1 MSHNA
6 PFHTTISML
15 LHNTFSTNCLNYFF
29 LYSFICIFSF
39 SFFSSVFCMYC
50 FPYSYFIFYLFS
62 PDIFWYLFLQTVP
75 YIDHKPF
82 LWAVFNFFQTMSIS
96 FFLAFLFVSFMI
108 PLLFSYSLWH
118 MICHHY
124 NNFCIIGVHFRHCNW
139 LFISINNLV
148 FIDESKVN
156 STIMSFNIINCKII
170 KAWGFLCH
178 IMTNMTYFWLKF
190 EI

>member
-1 MSHNA
+1 MHFEWNSCFSILSSQTLEIVYCPSYILTNKKNLSGFLVSHNA
-6 PFHTTISML
+6 PFHTTITML
-15 LHNTFSTNCLNYFF
+15 LHNTFSTNCLKYFF

-39 SFFSSVFCMYC
+39 SFFFSVFCMYC

-75 YIDHKPF
+75 CIDHEPF
-82 LWAVFNFFQTMSIS
+82 VWPVFNFFQTMSTS

-124 NNFCIIGVHFRHCNW
+124 NNF
-139 LFISINNLV
+139 L
-148 FIDESKVN
+148 
-156 STIMSFNIINCKII
+156 
-170 KAWGFLCH
+170 
-178 IMTNMTYFWLKF
+178 
-190 EI
+190 